1 MVGRK
6 RCDLLNGICPMAKY
20 EYEREAAR
28 GDPMPDGLSLA
39 EQQTYQAI
47 RYLYAV
53 YRAKRI
59 TQAQA
64 AQEKEALMEKSYAKQ
79 TAMWK
84 DLEAAA
90 NRYGT
95 DRTLENADKLIEAIY
110 GVSVK
115 KG

>member
-1 MVGRK
+1 M
-6 RCDLLNGICPMAKY
+6 KY

-28 GDPMPDGLSLA
+28 GDPTPDGLSLA

-64 AQEKEALMEKSYAKQ
+64 AQEKAKVLRELRMMQEKEALMEKSYAKQ

-84 DLEAAA
+84 DVEAAA

-95 DRTLENADKLIEAIY
+95 ERTLENADKLIESIY
-110 GVSVK
+110 GVK
-115 KG
+115 TK

>member
-1 MVGRK
+1 M
-6 RCDLLNGICPMAKY
+6 KY
-20 EYEREAAR
+20 EYEREAAS

-64 AQEKEALMEKSYAKQ
+64 AQEKAKVLRELRMMQEKEALMEKSYAKQ

-95 DRTLENADKLIEAIY
+95 DRTLGNADKLIEAIY

>member
-1 MVGRK
+1 M
-6 RCDLLNGICPMAKY
+6 KY

-64 AQEKEALMEKSYAKQ
+64 AQEKAKVLRELRMMQEKEALMDKAHQRAIK
-79 TAMWK
+79 MWK

-95 DRTLENADKLIEAIY
+95 ERTLENADKLIESIY
-110 GVSVK
+110 GVK
-115 KG
+115 TK

>member
-1 MVGRK
+1 M
-6 RCDLLNGICPMAKY
+6 KY
-20 EYEREAAR
+20 EYERQAAR

-64 AQEKEALMEKSYAKQ
+64 AQEKAKVLRELRMMQEKEALMDKAHQRAIK
-79 TAMWK
+79 MWK

-90 NRYGT
+90 NQYGVNKSI
-95 DRTLENADKLIEAIY
+95 ENADKLIEAIY
-110 GVSVK
+110 GVK
-115 KG
+115 LK

>member
-1 MVGRK
+1 M
-6 RCDLLNGICPMAKY
+6 KY

-64 AQEKEALMEKSYAKQ
+64 AQEKAKVLRELRMMQEKEALMEKSYAK

>member
-1 MVGRK
+1 M
-6 RCDLLNGICPMAKY
+6 KY

-28 GDPMPDGLSLA
+28 DDPMPDGLSLA
-39 EQQTYQAI
+39 EQQTFQAI

-64 AQEKEALMEKSYAKQ
+64 AQEKAKVLRELRMMQEKEALMEKSYAKQ

-84 DLEAAA
+84 DVEAAA
-90 NRYGT
+90 NRYSLDKT
-95 DRTLENADKLIEAIY
+95 IENADKLIESIY
-110 GVSVK
+110 GVK
-115 KG
+115 TK

>member
-1 MVGRK
+1 M
-6 RCDLLNGICPMAKY
+6 KY

-39 EQQTYQAI
+39 AQQTYQAI

-64 AQEKEALMEKSYAKQ
+64 AQEKAKVLRELRMMQEKEALMEKSYAKQ

-95 DRTLENADKLIEAIY
+95 ERTLENADKLIEAIY
-110 GVSVK
+110 GAKVK
-115 KG
+115 RTI

>member
-1 MVGRK
+1 M
-6 RCDLLNGICPMAKY
+6 KY
-20 EYEREAAR
+20 EYEKPAAH

-59 TQAQA
+59 TQTQA
-64 AQEKEALMEKSYAKQ
+64 AQEKAKVLRELRMMQEKEALMEKSYAKQ

-84 DLEAAA
+84 SLESAA
-90 NRYGT
+90 NRYSLDKT
-95 DRTLENADKLIEAIY
+95 IENADKLIESIY
-110 GVSVK
+110 GVK
-115 KG
+115 TK

>member
-1 MVGRK
+1 
-6 RCDLLNGICPMAKY
+6 MAKY

-64 AQEKEALMEKSYAKQ
+64 AQEKAKVLRELRMMQEKETLQQKAYNRSI
-79 TAMWK
+79 AMWK
-84 DLEAAA
+84 NLESAA

-95 DRTLENADKLIEAIY
+95 ERTLENADKLIEAIY
-110 GVSVK
+110 GVK
-115 KG
+115 TK

>member
-1 MVGRK
+1 M
-6 RCDLLNGICPMAKY
+6 KY

-53 YRAKRI
+53 YRSKRI
-59 TQAQA
+59 TQEQA
-64 AQEKEALMEKSYAKQ
+64 AKEKSRILREMKMVQEKEDLKEKAYNRYV
-79 TAMWK
+79 AMWK

-90 NRYGT
+90 NRYGKE
-95 DRTLENADKLIEAIY
+95 RTLENADKLIESIY
-110 GVSVK
+110 GVK
-115 KG
+115 TK

>member
-1 MVGRK
+1 M
-6 RCDLLNGICPMAKY
+6 KY

-64 AQEKEALMEKSYAKQ
+64 AQEKAKVLRELRMMQEKEALQQKAYNRSI
-79 TAMWK
+79 AMWK

-95 DRTLENADKLIEAIY
+95 ERTLENADKLIEAIY
-110 GVSVK
+110 GASVK
-115 KG
+115 K

>member
-1 MVGRK
+1 M
-6 RCDLLNGICPMAKY
+6 KY
-20 EYEREAAR
+20 EYERQAAR

-64 AQEKEALMEKSYAKQ
+64 AQEKAKMLRELRMMQEKEALVEKSYAKQ

-84 DLEAAA
+84 DLETAA

-95 DRTLENADKLIEAIY
+95 ERTLENADKLIEAIY
-110 GVSVK
+110 GVKVK
-115 KG
+115 QTI

>member
-1 MVGRK
+1 M
-6 RCDLLNGICPMAKY
+6 KY

-28 GDPMPDGLSLA
+28 GDPMPDGMSLA

-53 YRAKRI
+53 YRGKRI

-64 AQEKEALMEKSYAKQ
+64 AQEKATILRKLRAAQEKEALQQKAYNRSI
-79 TAMWK
+79 AMWK
-84 DLEAAA
+84 DLETAA

-95 DRTLENADKLIEAIY
+95 DRTLENADKLIETIY
-110 GVSVK
+110 GVK
-115 KG
+115 TK

>member
-1 MVGRK
+1 M
-6 RCDLLNGICPMAKY
+6 KY

-47 RYLYAV
+47 RYLYDV

-64 AQEKEALMEKSYAKQ
+64 AQEKAKLLRELRMMHEKEALMEKSYAKQ

-84 DLEAAA
+84 DAEAAA
-90 NRYGT
+90 NKYGT
-95 DRTLENADKLIEAIY
+95 ERTLENADKLIEAIY
-110 GVSVK
+110 GVKVK
-115 KG
+115 QTI